1 MEGHI
6 IRNDLTVL
14 GIHTIEEELLLGLS
28 TTVGTNRT
36 IEAIGSGSDID
47 ILLLSKG
54 AGVLKTRSNYD
65 VDIADNED
73 VINLKYHIDHLSG
86 KSVSS
91 LLKAPTPTEDFYSI
105 VWDDTNQVYTLVDL
119 GGGITADSGLTKTVS
134 NIQLGGS
141 LLHDTDITG
150 AFAINF
156 GLDGDK
162 LTNFK
167 VRASALM
174 DIKAQGNTQ
183 LITSSTN
190 SIQLIGGS
198 VSSYVMI
205 NDDGA
210 PIIRDNQVG
219 VNQRGLR
226 GYHDYS
232 ANINAND
239 YTQKVYVDAHIVGQN
254 ISPVLASPGVAQH
267 GYVISW
273 DNTNSRFSLVA
284 QTGGGG
290 GGSGHIIEYAGT
302 PLTQR
307 ANLNILNGLTAVDND
322 PDTDIKWGGS
332 LSEPT
337 IITGTTSNTLKFV
350 FNNLGVTATDGAG
363 IWLANTTAAA
373 AGAQQYSPS
382 LVLEGQGWKTNATA
396 ESQSVKVRHL
406 VVPVQGAASPAGR
419 YYMQYSI
426 NEGTWFNVLTYT
438 STGGQLSVPSNIA
451 SENGALVLRS
461 VGTYSPLIGNGSNTN
476 MLGALVVSNQNN
488 YNIVGGSGSI
498 RHLSLST
505 NVVTTSGTYTVDSI
519 YSGLTINLTGATK
532 GQVTG
537 INLNQTFTLAQDVT
551 GYDWNPVTPANI
563 SGTHIAYRATS
574 GGVVFGHTTLTA
586 GTTRLQVR
594 GTGTTT
600 NISALFEDSTGSSTF
615 FVQDNGNA
623 TLRSSLS
630 ITSSGGSI
638 LFNGTVPI
646 IFHPNTTLTFRANV
660 SSSATNPVWKFTNNG
675 GSYTN
680 ASGTTTLISTEMPF
694 APTSGTGIINAHVT
708 GGVVNQTGGANGQ
721 ITYYNITPSIT
732 AAVNVTGFD
741 WNPTT
746 PANISGTHI
755 AFRATSGS
763 VLLGD
768 TTVTPNYRLD
778 VRGIA
783 GGNIVR
789 FANDSNTRAL
799 SIRNSDGL
807 IEIGSS
813 SIGFSRSNSSYISNS
828 ITGTSLAFTSAV
840 AFSASGFR
848 FGFSGAGA
856 IAPTFAGTLTTFNI
870 GAGETFAPSSGTT
883 SLITL
888 AVAPN
893 YNTTGTY
900 VGALIGIDYNPAI
913 TAVVGAT
920 HYAFRATSGQTLLGG
935 TSVGSYVGPLV
946 VGIYSNKVAMLGNLE
961 ITSGSNPSFTGVGI
975 DVQGTNRTMIL
986 RSAGFN
992 NASDTYSLQITTTTA
1007 VNRAGADLALAGI
1020 LYPTVASSTFTANSL
1035 AMLKIAGTGATLT
1048 TPLTIQYGI
1057 DYTMTAGNAG
1067 THIGMR
1073 IAEGQILLGH
1083 TTVVANNKVGIRGM
1097 GTTTGLT
1104 LLLEDSAG
1112 TDRFGFTDAGV
1123 MYHYTA
1129 PANDDA
1135 LTQVLVRDSG
1145 TGEIKYRTST
1155 TLGGGHVIENNGTPL
1170 TQRAN
1175 LNFTN
1180 GLTAL
1185 DNAPDTNVELGGTI
1199 TKNTIVDNNGFNL
1212 QLGANAA
1219 SRARIAV
1226 FDSIAFME
1234 SQLAS
1239 GSITFSAD
1247 RLNNYASI
1255 NYSNGSNSVSIRL
1268 NTTGIRLGDA
1278 IASLGAYYNANY
1290 ATAGTAN
1297 DRWLPDW
1304 GAVKGAKTFTARQTF
1319 FTSTTGSASF
1329 NVPHGVAPTTPV
1341 NGDFWTTT
1349 AGAFIRINGSTV
1361 SLVGSSAGSN
1371 NEVQVSNGS
1380 GGFVAS
1386 KFFFDNSAGTAT
1398 IGDSGLAGAYRSVL
1412 VDGSAA
1418 SIGLYFKTKGTSGDF
1433 RVDTNNGISVFDIST
1448 AQRITI
1454 RPYLGID
1461 NEISFAGYHAAIGV
1475 EPNNSSYRLRIYG
1488 GNGASGNNNGGDIYI
1503 KSGDK
1508 AGSGLHGNIAFHITP
1523 SVNFQLMERG
1533 IFIADATANPTG
1545 NPTGGGFLY
1554 SDAGDS
1560 NKLKWRVPGG
1570 TTYDLTASG
1579 GGSSAGVTNEL
1590 QKNNGSSGFAGTGLL
1605 SSTEGDLV
1613 LGLSTTTGTTRAL
1626 TADGSSTNIS
1636 VSIKG
1641 KNSGTVSILTG
1652 DADTYLALSHTNITT
1667 YLGAST
1673 GVGLQTIRKN
1683 SATNSVIE
1691 AFRGLVESTG
1701 TAANGIGASL
1711 VLGVQISSVP
1721 KLGSIIESVMTDVTN
1736 ASEDFNLVFKT
1747 MAGGATA
1754 ATRLTLNNT
1763 VLNAASGVKVQE
1775 NGVNISP
1782 IGKQD
1787 IFIPASA
1794 MWPKT
1799 TNGCS
1804 ALAKSEITTSLV
1816 NVQYLEF
1823 SGTTDQYAQFS
1834 VQLPRNWDLGTVT
1847 FKAHWYGTAGSG
1859 TVIFTLKGG
1868 AYSHDDPLTGTMGTA
1883 QSAST
1888 TLTATNDKQL
1898 SARSSAITISNS
1910 PTSED
1915 FIMFEIM
1922 RDTASDTNTSPARL
1936 LGITIEI
1943 TTNAAVAA

>member
-14 GIHTIEEELLLGLS
+14 GIHTIEEELLLGLP
-28 TTVGTNRT
+28 TTAGTDRT
-36 IEAIGSGSDID
+36 IEAIGSGTDID
-47 ILLLSKG
+47 VILLSKG
-54 AGVLKTRSNYD
+54 TGVLKTRSNYD
-65 VDIADNED
+65 IDIADDED
-73 VINLKYHIDHLSG
+73 IINLKYHVNHLSG

-91 LLKAPTPTEDFYSI
+91 LLKAPTATEDFYSI

-134 NIQLGGS
+134 NIQLGGP

-190 SIQLIGGS
+190 SIQFIGGS

-210 PIIRDNQVG
+210 LIIRDNQVG

-239 YTQKVYVDAHIVGQN
+239 YPQKVYVDAHIVGQN

-273 DNTNSRFSLVA
+273 DNTNTRFSLVA

-290 GGSGHIIEYAGT
+290 GSGGHVIESAGT

-307 ANLNILNGLTAVDND
+307 ANLNIFNGLTAVDND

-337 IITGTTSNTLKFV
+337 VITGTTSNTLKFR
-350 FNNLGVTATDGAG
+350 FDSLGVGVTDGAG
-363 IWLANTTAAA
+363 LWLANTTAAA

-396 ESQSVKVRHL
+396 GSQSVKWRITNT
-406 VVPVQGAASPAGR
+406 PVQGAANPSSTLGFGFSVNNGVYTNYFNLNPVTGN
-419 YYMQYSI
+419 SI
-426 NEGTWFNVLTYT
+426 ISGESTYIT
-438 STGGQLSVPSNIA
+438 STVA
-451 SENGALVLRS
+451 STALVLNAAGNSTGVLTLQSSNVQRNRLFFTNILPAYFES
-461 VGTYSPLIGNGSNTN
+461 AFGVGNMTALPSTFWVNGTSLLTGSSSSTVTANTRLDVRGLGTTTNFIQRWADSANTVRATILDNGLLTIVSSSTSGFGGTQVAVNIGASAYYGGVLSTYDNNLGLEFQTGAGTNGSAFVFKHVAGGSAFTSAQNRNWITSTPSLTVSSGAFEHKA
-476 MLGALVVSNQNN
+476 MLVNPT
-488 YNIVGGSGSI
+488 YNITG
-498 RHLSLST
+498 
-505 NVVTTSGTYTVDSI
+505 GTYTVYGFD
-519 YSGLTINLTGATK
+519 YNPTLTSMTGA
-532 GQVTG
+532 
-537 INLNQTFTLAQDVT
+537 
-551 GYDWNPVTPANI
+551 
-563 SGTHIAYRATS
+563 
-574 GGVVFGHTTLTA
+574 
-586 GTTRLQVR
+586 
-594 GTGTTT
+594 
-600 NISALFEDSTGSSTF
+600 
-615 FVQDNGNA
+615 
-623 TLRSSLS
+623 
-630 ITSSGGSI
+630 
-638 LFNGTVPI
+638 
-646 IFHPNTTLTFRANV
+646 
-660 SSSATNPVWKFTNNG
+660 
-675 GSYTN
+675 
-680 ASGTTTLISTEMPF
+680 
-694 APTSGTGIINAHVT
+694 
-708 GGVVNQTGGANGQ
+708 
-721 ITYYNITPSIT
+721 
-732 AAVNVTGFD
+732 
-741 WNPTT
+741 
-746 PANISGTHI
+746 THI
-755 AFRATSGS
+755 AFRATSGRVELGVAS
-763 VLLGD
+763 TTSGDIWIHGSGSTTAHRIFGNNDELQFTRAGVTYQRFTSSGVFFPVSIFLANGASIKSNNNRIGIYFTEDSSNAQALLTLFNAASGSSTATANRYVGWFGTTSEPLVNNTDNVLTYGIDANGAGTMSFAIRSEDNVRSIIGALN
-768 TTVTPNYRLD
+768 VLPNSMIVGHTSITASTRLD
-778 VRGIA
+778 VRGIGTTTA
-783 GGNIVR
+783 LALRVADSANAAVFALQDQGILTLTKTSGASHGVVINNAAFSGSMSLGMTVNGTGDILFNQTGQIRFTHSGSAAADGIIITNSGTFNPTSGYSNDLRVGSSFTVASGTATYYGLIVR
-789 FANDSNTRAL
+789 
-799 SIRNSDGL
+799 
-807 IEIGSS
+807 
-813 SIGFSRSNSSYISNS
+813 
-828 ITGTSLAFTSAV
+828 
-840 AFSASGFR
+840 
-848 FGFSGAGA
+848 
-856 IAPTFAGTLTTFNI
+856 PT
-870 GAGETFAPSSGTT
+870 
-883 SLITL
+883 
-888 AVAPN
+888 
-893 YNTTGTY
+893 YNTTSTY
-900 VGALIGIDYNPAI
+900 VGTAIGIDYNPAL
-913 TAVVGAT
+913 TSVVGLT
-920 HYAFRATSGQTLLGG
+920 NIAFRATSGQVVLG
-935 TSVGSYVGPLV
+935 
-946 VGIYSNKVAMLGNLE
+946 
-961 ITSGSNPSFTGVGI
+961 
-975 DVQGTNRTMIL
+975 
-986 RSAGFN
+986 
-992 NASDTYSLQITTTTA
+992 TTTA
-1007 VNRAGADLALAGI
+1007 I
-1020 LYPTVASSTFTANSL
+1020 
-1035 AMLKIAGTGATLT
+1035 
-1048 TPLTIQYGI
+1048 
-1057 DYTMTAGNAG
+1057 
-1067 THIGMR
+1067 
-1073 IAEGQILLGH
+1073 
-1083 TTVVANNKVGIRGM
+1083 ANNRLGVRGI

-1129 PANDDA
+1129 PAQDDT
-1135 LTQVLVRDSG
+1135 LTQTLVRDSG
-1145 TGEIKYRTST
+1145 TGQIKYRDGSAFV
-1155 TLGGGHVIENNGTPL
+1155 TLTGTQTL
-1170 TQRAN
+1170 TN
-1175 LNFTN
+1175 KTLTN
-1180 GLTAL
+1180 
-1185 DNAPDTNVELGGTI
+1185 PKI
-1199 TKNTIVDNNGFNL
+1199 TDGI
-1212 QLGANAA
+1212 
-1219 SRARIAV
+1219 
-1226 FDSIAFME
+1226 
-1234 SQLAS
+1234 
-1239 GSITFSAD
+1239 
-1247 RLNNYASI
+1247 Y
-1255 NYSNGSNSVSIRL
+1255 
-1268 NTTGIRLGDA
+1268 TTGGVYQVR
-1278 IASLGAYYNANY
+1278 
-1290 ATAGTAN
+1290 
-1297 DRWLPDW
+1297 
-1304 GAVKGAKTFTARQTF
+1304 F
-1319 FTSTTGSASF
+1319 FTSA
-1329 NVPHGVAPTTPV
+1329 TPV
-1341 NGDFWTTT
+1341 NYLSFQSSDSGTVPALYGTNTGGGGALGIDFRVTGPSQEAIYSFYHIGDTQTSQIRLRGGDSFWLGLRAAVSQMGDTIYTFPSDYPAANGYVLASTTT
-1349 AGAFIRINGSTV
+1349 GTLSWVAGGGATLTGSTDEIIKY
-1361 SLVGSSAGSN
+1361 SSSTSGVGTKVFST
-1371 NEVQVSNGS
+1371 SNG
-1380 GGFVAS
+1380 
-1386 KFFFDNSAGTAT
+1386 NLTL
-1398 IGDSGLAGAYRSVL
+1398 GDSGLAGSSRTITAT
-1412 VDGSAA
+1412 GSASDVDILFTPKGTNGTVRVSNGRL
-1418 SIGLYFKTKGTSGDF
+1418 SIGNSNTFLLDITGNDTRISGGGLSLAGNFIIRTNDQTGSNLDSGSLY
-1433 RVDTNNGISVFDIST
+1433 
-1448 AQRITI
+1448 
-1454 RPYLGID
+1454 L
-1461 NEISFAGYHAAIGV
+1461 HIGAK
-1475 EPNNSSYRLRIYG
+1475 N
-1488 GNGASGNNNGGDIYI
+1488 
-1503 KSGDK
+1503 
-1508 AGSGLHGNIAFHITP
+1508 GSGKNGNIGFFTT
-1523 SVNFQLMERG
+1523 SVANWQSMERG
-1533 IFIADATANPTG
+1533 IYIADATTNPTG

-1701 TAANGIGASL
+1701 TAANGIGANL
-1711 VLGVQISSVP
+1711 TLGVQISSVP
-1721 KLGSIIESVMTDVTN
+1721 KLGGIIEAVMTDVTN

-1763 VLNAASGVKVQE
+1763 ILNAASGVKVQE

-1823 SGTTDQYAQFS
+1823 DGSTNQYAQFS

-1847 FKAHWYGTAGSG
+1847 FKAHWYATAGSG

-1898 SARSSAITISNS
+1898 SARSSAITISNT
-1910 PTSED
+1910 PASED

-1922 RDTASDTNTSPARL
+1922 RDASTDSSTSPARL
-1936 LGITIEI
+1936 LGITIEVI
-1943 TTNAAVAA
+1943 TNAAVAA